1 MLFLFITCMLFA
13 TDYSKVTLKT
23 NPAFVPKVSESALT
37 CKQVDLLA
45 FHPPTFSSSEDEWLL
60 CLCPVLALRHYVNRM
75 KALRNKGKPIS
86 RQCLSHW
93 VVEAVILGYNS
104 MGLGPLE
111 GLRAHST
118 RGMATSW
125 VLFKGVLVQNICA
138 ALSWASPHTY
148 GRFYRLDV
156 TEPSLAHSVL
166 NVLKNKTTKQNAL
179 S

>member
-1 MLFLFITCMLFA
+1 M
-13 TDYSKVTLKT
+13 
-23 NPAFVPKVSESALT
+23 PKVSESSL

-45 FHPPTFSSSEDEWLL
+45 FHPLTFSSSEDEWLL
-60 CLCPVLALRHYVNRM
+60 CLCPVLALRHYVNKM

-93 VVEAVILGYNS
+93 V

-118 RGMATSW
+118 RGMATSMA
-125 VLFKGVLVQNICA
+125 LFKGVSVQNICA
-138 ALSWASPHTY
+138 ALNWASPHTY
-148 GRFYRLDV
+148 VRFYRLDI

-166 NVLKNKTTKQNAL
+166 NVLKKKKKLIHEVVLFFSFPSIL
-179 S
+179 SFQGIVW